1 MPTVNKY
8 RYAKDNPVSQKYI
21 NGMYNLLYRLTT
33 IEIWKDIKDHKGF
46 YQVSNLG
53 RIKSLPFNY
62 SPKTKILKPFL
73 LKIGYNEIN
82 LRGEKHY
89 VHRVVAKA
97 FIDNTFNKPTVNHIN
112 GIKNDNR
119 LENLEWATRS
129 EQSIHSYR
137 VLGQKPP
144 NIRGTKSSNSKLNE
158 LQVRIIKRMKG
169 DFFLREVA
177 SMFDISI
184 QGVHRIF
191 NNKTYKN
198 ESISV

>member
-1 MPTVNKY
+1 MK
-8 RYAKDNPVSQKYI
+8 
-21 NGMYNLLYRLTT
+21 
-33 IEIWKDIKDHKGF
+33 EIWKDIEGHEGF

-62 SPKTKILKPFL
+62 SPKTKILNPFL
-73 LKIGYNEIN
+73 LKIGYCQVN

-89 VHRVVAKA
+89 VHRIIAKI
-97 FIDNTFNKPTVNHIN
+97 FIENTFNKPEVNHIN

-119 LENLEWATRS
+119 LENLEWVTKS
-129 EQSIHSYR
+129 EQSLHSHR
-137 VLGQKPP
+137 ILGHKKA

-191 NNKTYKN
+191 NNKAYKD